1 MKRPQKRLI
10 EFSAWKS
17 KDKQF
22 YQPTFMQTSLHFRGM
37 TTIQTRM
44 IKYRNKHVQIAV

>member
-1 MKRPQKRLI
+1 MKHPQKRLI